1 MGSDSARKVWSA
13 TAENNIQGHFGFQD
27 TGFLTSV
34 ALPRRKSS
42 KGVSIFEKLKRVW
55 RDKEQKSAFKKIKF
69 IYFKKYFGSTQGM
82 WDLSSPIGIEPVPP
96 VLEAQCLNHWTRREV
111 PRRVLFII
119 VSLCVKKC
127 LSLKH
132 ISSVF
137 HPLAPQEVTSL
148 FKPTLS
154 GL

>member
-82 WDLSSPIGIEPVPP
+82 WDLSSPTRDRTCAPCTGSSASQPLDQEGSPQKGAFHHCEPV
-96 VLEAQCLNHWTRREV
+96 C
-111 PRRVLFII
+111 
-119 VSLCVKKC
+119 
-127 LSLKH
+127 
-132 ISSVF
+132 
-137 HPLAPQEVTSL
+137 
-148 FKPTLS
+148 
-154 GL
+154 